1 MDTCEGKRPQK
12 DKMVPAA
19 TYNGEI
25 IADFS
30 SLYLPAFSTFS
41 LATMHFT
48 TRKIIKAKIPAKH
61 TR

>member
-1 MDTCEGKRPQK
+1 
-12 DKMVPAA
+12 MVPAA